1 MKTLRELIKLAQFLS
16 PKLAVK
22 IAIRVFATP
31 QRHSR
36 PNYENEWIQGS
47 EKIVFE
53 CGLHGLKFGKGP
65 PVLLVHGWEG
75 RGSQLCAFAEPLMKQ
90 GFSVFA
96 LDGPGHGDSPGSQTT
111 PVHFARFVMSVAQEL
126 GPLKA
131 LVSHSFG
138 AACAT
143 LAVNDGLKTESL
155 ILIAGP
161 DQYSKVVDYFCQQV
175 GFSEET
181 RKLFHRE
188 VTLRVGMTP
197 ESMQVSKVAKN
208 LNCRIL
214 VVHDEDD
221 RAVPI
226 NTSENI
232 HSLVKGSEF
241 LRTKGLGH
249 RRILSD
255 PTVLKSVVEF
265 ISRRS

>member
-1 MKTLRELIKLAQFLS
+1 MNSVRRLLKFLEWLS

-22 IAIRVFATP
+22 VAINLFATP
-31 QRHSR
+31 RKHSR
-36 PNYENEWIQGS
+36 PKYEQEWIQGA

-53 CGLHGLKFGKGP
+53 CGLHALKFGQGP

-75 RGSQLCAFAEPLMKQ
+75 RGSQLCAFAEPLVKQ
-90 GFSVFA
+90 GFSVFG
-96 LDGPGHGDSPGSQTT
+96 LDGPGHGDSPGRQTT
-111 PVHFARFVMSVAQEL
+111 PVHFARFLMSVAEEL

-131 LVSHSFG
+131 LISHSFG
-138 AACAT
+138 AACSV
-143 LAVNDGLKTESL
+143 LAVNDGLKTENL
-155 ILIAGP
+155 VLIAGP
-161 DQYSKVVDYFCQQV
+161 DQYSKVVDFFCHQV
-175 GFSEET
+175 GFSEGT

-197 ESMQVSKVAKN
+197 ESMTVSKVAKN

-232 HSLVKGSEF
+232 HRWVKGSEF

-255 PTVLKSVVEF
+255 PAVLKSVVGF
-265 ISRRS
+265 IRQKN